1 MSSHASTDPAQKIE
15 ICPGDLICRR
25 DSEQDMIILDLYAG
39 RDDRDCVDVLHVG
52 LAINVTR
59 KKCRYMHV
67 FHTQYAIN
75 VSKIE

>member
-1 MSSHASTDPAQKIE
+1 
-15 ICPGDLICRR
+15 
-25 DSEQDMIILDLYAG
+25 MIILDLYAG